1 MTFEEASALTS
12 SEKITL
18 VTVES
23 ERLVKLFTL
32 YSGTVYYKD
41 VPFFVV
47 DVKQNGVSL
56 DYVSD
61 KSLIASGNWTYEPLT
76 GKVYVNIVG
85 DLDPKTTDIS
95 LVYRH
100 FFSNAPLNLPY
111 DLSSG
116 AIVEWLPY
124 VNSIGSVG
132 QQLDDENTG
141 VALESNSTIDLIN
154 DGFFDEIYDSNIFE
168 NKNVKF
174 YLWYRETAITEARK
188 IFEGVIESKD
198 YGGNKVTFRVKDF
211 IYKLRNIVT
220 QNLFSSLDG
229 RLQDS
234 LIGTPK
240 RRIYGQVKQMKL
252 AGIDN
257 VLDGFTITGTVSVA
271 GSSISLV
278 GVGTQ
283 FLKELTP
290 GDEISMT
297 WLGTTYKFG
306 IETVVNNTSATLN
319 KSSEVSIL
327 SVTVINAPKYPYRHL
342 NRIWHVADHKLRE
355 PTTTISSIVANNRFI
370 LGSVED
376 LFADDQVL
384 VNGSLVSIRRISDS
398 EMVTQNAISPVPS
411 VGTTVKKLPI
421 QNVYFGATELIYNR
435 DWTYTNTTYATIT
448 ILPNAEFNVTQE
460 KLAGVNITFTNGSS
474 TLSTTSTLDFRSI
487 LKPRDW
493 IKKNSIVSGEGDWY
507 EILDVKE
514 QSIILRANYTGT
526 TATTTALIKSVSYI
540 EDNSLITCN
549 CLGYEKDGIWLKTPS
564 DAVRHLVLNDAKFS
578 SVNEASFVQ
587 AKADCDFILSMVI
600 PEDLSGQSPKI
611 RDVITKINESVFG
624 SLYVN
629 SDNSILYAILNSTKP
644 ENILTLT
651 DDDIVSFSSN
661 SKTEIYNNIL
671 LNYRPFVDHNSNENT
686 FETISYNSGFVDSHV
701 GIENTLTKTVYLYE
715 SDKVEI
721 IAQRLALFKSLA
733 NTNITI
739 RSKLNLFTKSVNDK
753 VLILFD
759 RLFKRYGG
767 NDRRKIGII
776 SSVKKSQYDVEIV
789 VQDLGNIYNRVPS
802 ISPNTASDYSSADQ
816 NQKVQYGYVVDNDVL
831 TPDATSEENLGNN
844 IIG

>member
-1 MTFEEASALTS
+1 MTFEEASTLTS

-18 VTVES
+18 VTIES

-32 YSGTVYYKD
+32 YLGTIYYKS

-56 DYVSD
+56 SYVSD
-61 KSLIASGNWTYEPLT
+61 KSLITSGKWTYEPLT
-76 GKVYVNIVG
+76 GKVYVNIIG
-85 DLDPKTTDIS
+85 DLNPKTTDIS

-111 DLSSG
+111 DLSTG
-116 AIVEWLPY
+116 ATVEWLPY

-174 YLWYRETAITEARK
+174 YLWYRETAITEAKK

-211 IYKLRNIVT
+211 IYRLRNIVS
-220 QNLFSSLDG
+220 QNLFTALDG

-240 RRIYGQVKQMKL
+240 RRVYGQVKQMKL

-271 GSSISLV
+271 GTTTALV

-290 GDEISMT
+290 GDEISLT

-306 IETVVNNTSATLN
+306 IESVSSDTSATLN
-319 KSSEVSIL
+319 KASDVAIVS
-327 SVTVINAPKYPYRHL
+327 VAAINNPKYPYRHL

-355 PTTTISSIVANNRFI
+355 PTTTISSINANNRFI
-370 LGSVED
+370 LGSVSD
-376 LFADDQVL
+376 LFAGDQVL
-384 VNGSLVSIRRISDS
+384 VNGSLVSIRRISGS
-398 EMVTQNAISPVPS
+398 EMVTENAISPVPS

-421 QNVYFGATELIYNR
+421 QNVYFGSTELIYNR
-435 DWTYTNTTYATIT
+435 DWTYTNTTYSTVT
-448 ILPNAEFNVTQE
+448 ILPTAEFNVTQE
-460 KLAGVNITFTNGSS
+460 KLAGVNITFTNGNS
-474 TLSTTSTLDFRSI
+474 TLSTTATVDFRSI

-514 QSIILRANYTGT
+514 QSIILRSNYTGT
-526 TATTTALIKSVSYI
+526 TATTTALIKSVTYI

-549 CLGYEKDGIWLKTPS
+549 CLGYEKDGAWIKTPS
-564 DAVRHLVLNDAKFS
+564 DAVRHLVLNDAKFLA
-578 SVNEASFVQ
+578 VDETSFTQ
-587 AKADCDFILSMVI
+587 AKADCDFIISMVI
-600 PEDLSGQSPKI
+600 PEDLGGQSPQI
-611 RDVITKINESVFG
+611 RDVITNINESVFG

-629 SDNSILYAILNSTKP
+629 SNNSILYGILNSTKP

-661 SKTEIYNNIL
+661 SKTEIYNNIIL
-671 LNYRPFVDHNSNENT
+671 SYRPFVDHDSGENT
-686 FETISYNSGFVDSHV
+686 YEIASYNSGFVDSHV
-701 GIENTLTKTVYLYE
+701 GINNTLTKTVYLYE
-715 SDKVEI
+715 SDKVAI

-733 NTNITI
+733 NTNVTI

-802 ISPNTASDYSSADQ
+802 IAPNTASDYSSADQ

>member
-1 MTFEEASALTS
+1 MTFEQASALTS

-18 VTVES
+18 VTIES
-23 ERLVKLFTL
+23 EKLVKLFAF
-32 YSGTVYYKD
+32 YSANTYYKE

-47 DVKQNGVSL
+47 DVKQNGISL
-56 DYVSD
+56 DYVAN
-61 KSLIASGNWTYEPLT
+61 KTLISSGNWTYEPET

-85 DLDPKTTDIS
+85 DLDPKTTELS

-100 FFSNAPLNLPY
+100 FLSNAPLNLPY
-111 DLSSG
+111 DLNSG
-116 AIVEWLPY
+116 TIVEWLPY

-132 QQLDDENTG
+132 QQLDDQNTG
-141 VALESNSTIDLIN
+141 VALESNSTIDLLN
-154 DGFFDEIYDSNIFE
+154 DGFFDEIYDTHIFE

-174 YLWYRETAITEARK
+174 YLWYRNTAITESKK
-188 IFEGVIESKD
+188 IFEGVIDSKD
-198 YGGNKVTFRVKDF
+198 FSENKVVFRVKDF
-211 IYKLRNIVT
+211 VYKLRNLVT
-220 QNLFSSLDG
+220 QNLFTALDG

-240 RRIYGQVKQMKL
+240 RRVYGQVKQMKL
-252 AGIDN
+252 AGINN

-271 GSSISLV
+271 GFSTSLV

-290 GDEISMT
+290 GDEISVT

-306 IETVVNNTSATLN
+306 IELISSNTSATLN
-319 KSSEVSIL
+319 KASDLAIL
-327 SVTVINAPKYPYRHL
+327 SVSAINNPQLPYRHL
-342 NRIWHVADHKLRE
+342 NRIWHIADHKLRE

-370 LGSVED
+370 LNSVED

-384 VNGSLVSIRRISDS
+384 VNGSLVSIRRISS
-398 EMVTQNAISPVPS
+398 NEMVTENAISPVPS
-411 VGTTVKKLPI
+411 VGATVKKLPI
-421 QNVYFGATELIYNR
+421 QKVFFGPTELIYNR
-435 DWTYTNTTYATIT
+435 DWTYTNSTYSSIT
-448 ILPNAEFNVTQE
+448 ILPTAEFNVTQE

-474 TLSTTSTLDFRSI
+474 TVSTTATVDFRSI

-514 QSIILRANYTGT
+514 QSIFLRANYTGT
-526 TATTTALIKSVSYI
+526 TATTTALIKSVTYVQ
-540 EDNSLITCN
+540 DDSLMTCN
-549 CLGYEKDGIWLKTPS
+549 CLGMEKDGLWIKTPS
-564 DAVRHLVLNDAKFS
+564 DAIRHLVLNDAKFPT
-578 SVNEASFVQ
+578 VNEDSFTQ
-587 AKADCDFILSMVI
+587 AKFDCDYILSMVI
-600 PEDLSGQSPKI
+600 PENLGSQSPQI
-611 RDVITKINESVFG
+611 RDVVTKINESVFG

-629 SDNSILYAILNSTKP
+629 SDNSVSYGILNSTKP
-644 ENILTLT
+644 ETIETLT
-651 DDDIVSFSSN
+651 NDDIVTFSSN
-661 SKTEIYNNIL
+661 SKTEIFNNIV
-671 LNYRPFVDHNSNENT
+671 LNYRPFVDHNSGENA
-686 FETISYNSGFVDSHV
+686 FEVISYNSGFVDSHV
-701 GIENTLTKTVYLYE
+701 GIENTLTKTVYLFE
-715 SDKVEI
+715 DGKTEI

-733 NTNITI
+733 NTNVTI

-767 NDRRKIGII
+767 GDRRKIGII

-802 ISPNTASDYSSADQ
+802 ISPNTASEYSSADQ
-816 NQKVQYGYVVDNDVL
+816 DQKVQYAYVVDNDVL
-831 TPDATSEENLGNN
+831 TPDPTSEENLGNN

>member
-1 MTFEEASALTS
+1 MTFEQASALTS

-18 VTVES
+18 VTIES
-23 ERLVKLFTL
+23 EKLVKLFTL
-32 YSGTVYYKD
+32 YLGNIYHKT

-56 DYVSD
+56 TYVSN
-61 KSLIASGNWTYEPLT
+61 KASITSGQWTYEPLT
-76 GKVYVNIVG
+76 GKVYVNITG
-85 DLDPKTTDIS
+85 NLDPKTAEMS

-100 FFSNAPLNLPY
+100 FVSNAPLNLPN

-116 AIVEWLPY
+116 ATVEWLPY
-124 VNSIGSVG
+124 LNSIGSVG

-154 DGFFDEIYDSNIFE
+154 NGFFDEIYDTHIFE
-168 NKNVKF
+168 NKDVKF
-174 YLWYRETAITEARK
+174 YLWYRNTAITEAKK
-188 IFEGVIESKD
+188 IFEGVIDSKD

-211 IYKLRNIVT
+211 VYKLRNIVSQT
-220 QNLFSSLDG
+220 LFSSLDG

-240 RRIYGQVKQMKL
+240 RRVYGQVKQMKL

-271 GSSISLV
+271 ATTTAIV

-290 GDEISMT
+290 GDEITVTS
-297 WLGTTYKFG
+297 LGTTYKFG
-306 IETVVNNTSATLN
+306 IESVISNTSATIN
-319 KSSEVSIL
+319 KASEAAIVS
-327 SVTVINAPKYPYRHL
+327 VQAINKPNLPYRHL
-342 NRIWHVADHKLRE
+342 NRTWYVAEHKLRE
-355 PTTTISSIVANNRFI
+355 PTTTITNLYANNRFE
-370 LGSVED
+370 LGSVAD

-384 VNGSLVSIRRISDS
+384 VNGSLVSIRRISGS
-398 EMVTQNAISPVPS
+398 EMVTENAISPVPS
-411 VGTTVKKLPI
+411 IGTTVKKLPI
-421 QNVYFGATELIYNR
+421 QNIYFGATELIYNR
-435 DWTYTNTTYATIT
+435 DWTYTNTTYSSIT
-448 ILPNAEFNVTQE
+448 ILPTAEFNVTQE

-474 TLSTTSTLDFRSI
+474 TLSTVATVDFRSI

-514 QSIILRANYTGT
+514 QSIILRAVYTGT
-526 TATTTALIKSVSYI
+526 TLTTTALIKSVNYI
-540 EDNSLITCN
+540 VDDSLITCN
-549 CLGYEKDGIWLKTPS
+549 CLGFEKDGAWIKTPS
-564 DAVRHLVLNDAKFS
+564 DAVRHLVLNDAKFL
-578 SVNEASFVQ
+578 SVNEASFTQ
-587 AKADCDFILSMVI
+587 AKFDCDYILSMVI
-600 PEDLSGQSPKI
+600 PEDLGSQSPQI
-611 RDVITKINESVFG
+611 RDVITKINGSVFG
-624 SLYVN
+624 SLYVS
-629 SDNSILYAILNSTKP
+629 SDNSVSYSILNSTKP
-644 ENILTLT
+644 ATIETLT

-661 SKTEIYNNIL
+661 SKTEIYNTIV
-671 LNYRPFVDHNSNENT
+671 LNYRPFVDHNTGENAL
-686 FETISYNSGFVDSHV
+686 ETISYNSGFVDSHV

-715 SDKVEI
+715 SDKTEI

-733 NTNITI
+733 NTNVTI

-767 NDRRKIGII
+767 DDRRKVGII

-802 ISPNTASDYSSADQ
+802 ISPDTASQYSSADQ
-816 NQKVQYGYVVDNDVL
+816 DQKVQYGYVVDNDVL
-831 TPDATSEENLGNN
+831 TPDPTSEENLGNN

>member
-18 VTVES
+18 VTIEA
-23 ERLVKLFTL
+23 ERLAKLFTL
-32 YSGTVYYKD
+32 YSGTTYYRD
-41 VPFFVV
+41 VPFFVAS
-47 DVKQNGVSL
+47 VKNFGTDL
-56 DYVSD
+56 
-61 KSLIASGNWTYEPLT
+61 
-76 GKVYVNIVG
+76 IVG
-85 DLDPKTTDIS
+85 TDKESLNDLEYFYDYLTNKLYINFPDGPTSQSIS
-95 LVYRH
+95 IVYRF
-100 FFSNAPLNLPY
+100 FFSNAPLNLPH
-111 DLSSG
+111 DLSAG
-116 AIVEWLPY
+116 AVVEWLPF

-141 VALESNSTIDLIN
+141 VALESNSTIDLMN
-154 DGFFDEIYDSNIFE
+154 SGFFDEIYDSYIFE

-174 YLWYRETAITEARK
+174 YLWYKNTPITEAKR

-198 YGGNKVTFRVKDF
+198 YSGNKVTFRVKDF
-211 IYKLRNIVT
+211 IYKLRNIVS
-220 QNLFSSLDG
+220 QNLFSIADG

-240 RRIYGQVKQMKL
+240 RRVYGQVKQMQL

-257 VLDGFTITGTVSVA
+257 VLDGFIITGTVSIGEA
-271 GSSISLV
+271 SNSLV

-283 FLKELTP
+283 FLKELTS
-290 GDEISMT
+290 GDEISVT

-306 IETVVNNTSATLN
+306 IESVTDNTTATLN
-319 KSSEVSIL
+319 KASEL
-327 SVTVINAPKYPYRHL
+327 SVIAVSAINNPKYPYRHL
-342 NRIWHVADHKLRE
+342 NREWHIADHKLRE
-355 PTTTISSIVANNRFI
+355 PTTTITSIISNNRFI
-370 LGSVED
+370 IDSVDD
-376 LFADDQVL
+376 LFAGDQVV
-384 VNGSLVSIRRISDS
+384 VNGSAVKIRRISDS
-398 EMVTQNAISPVPS
+398 EMVTESEISPLPPI
-411 VGTTVKKLPI
+411 GATVKKLPI
-421 QNVYFGATELIYNR
+421 QNLYFGSTELIYSR
-435 DWTYTNTTYATIT
+435 DWNYTNTTYSKVS
-448 ILPNAEFNVTQE
+448 ILPTAEFNVTQE
-460 KLAGVNITFTNGSS
+460 RLAGVNITFTNGSS
-474 TLSTTSTLDFRSI
+474 NLSTIATVDFRSI

-493 IKKNSIVSGEGDWY
+493 IRKNSIVSGEGDWY

-514 QSIILRANYTGT
+514 QSIILRENYTGT
-526 TATTTALIKSVSYI
+526 TETTTALIKSVTYI
-540 EDNSLITCN
+540 VDDSLITCN
-549 CLGYEKDGIWLKTPS
+549 CLGYEDGGVWIKTPS
-564 DAVRHLVLNDAKFS
+564 DAVRHLILNDAKFA
-578 SVNEASFVQ
+578 SVDEASFAQ
-587 AKADCDFILSMVI
+587 AKVDCDYILSMVI
-600 PEDLSGQSPKI
+600 PEDIGGSSPQI
-611 RDVITKINESVFG
+611 RDIVTKINESVFG

-629 SDNSILYAILNSTKP
+629 TNNSILYGILNSNKP

-661 SKTEIYNNIL
+661 SKTEIYNNII
-671 LNYRPFVDHNSNENT
+671 LNYRPFVDHNSGKNAY
-686 FETISYNSGFVDSHV
+686 ETISYNSGFVDDYV

-733 NTNITI
+733 NTNVTI

-776 SSVKKSQYDVEIV
+776 SSIKKSQYDVEIV

-802 ISPNTASDYSSADQ
+802 IAPNTASQYSSADQ